1 MNTVQRIDTELQPK
15 TRERILIEASKLF
28 SEAGYM
34 GTSTRD
40 IADAVGIKQ
49 PGLYSHFGSKAEVFA
64 ALAQASLDP
73 MLELVA
79 QEKKLKNSS
88 PVELA
93 RLLRGI
99 AYSIAYSSYNSEWMF
114 GPVPLDPEFF
124 PLWQNYLALTNRL
137 EAIVA
142 KGKKSGAFRNIS
154 PSIGQEILIN
164 NLSVVMWSPLA
175 LMADWRSNKKL
186 RKRVDD
192 LVKFALFGIM
202 ANASEVEGVFEE
214 ADFEYVPMGLVV

>member
-175 LMADWRSNKKL
+175 SMADWRPNKKL